1 MYRLA
6 SCVLFFSALASAADL
21 AGTWQFEQAGRGG
34 RGGQPGAPIVNTFVF
49 KVDGTKFTGAYAT
62 PQQVLDIVNGSIS
75 GGEIAFQTSDDHST
89 IPPRLANYT
98 GTLEGDQLT
107 LTVVMGQQA
116 GRGGRGPQTSVT
128 AQATR
133 AASPEQTALDEAI
146 AAAAQAGRGGRGG
159 GGGGRGG
166 PPGPMILKKISSDT
180 VYHATNPHPPF
191 PPFKPIPPNGL
202 AKTPPMGWNS
212 WNKFAGRV
220 DDKSVRGMADAIA
233 SSGMRDAGYIYVNID
248 DTWEQG
254 RTVDGAWVPGRD
266 KDGNILTNEK
276 FPDMKALADYV
287 HSKGLKL
294 GIYSGP
300 GPRTCA
306 GYEATYGHEE
316 QDAKT
321 WAKWGIDY
329 LKYDWCSGNQVYQG
343 SEHPSAY
350 QKMALALRATGRDI
364 IFSLCQYGWLN
375 VGEWGADAG
384 GNLWRTTGDISDNW
398 NSMSHIGFDLQVGRE
413 KYAGPGHWN
422 DADMLEIGNGGMTE
436 TEYQT
441 HMSLWS
447 MLASPLLAGHDV
459 RTMPDYIAD
468 ILLNKEVIAIDQ
480 DPAGIQG
487 ARVSRIGPEGYT
499 LEVWKKPLAKGVAV
513 GLFNRSLD
521 TARMTV
527 KWADVGI
534 TAENPK
540 VRDLW
545 MHRDITNAATEYSVN
560 VPSHGVVMLRVE

>member
-1 MYRLA
+1 MFKFA
-6 SCVLFFSALASAADL
+6 SCVLLLSALAPAADL

-34 RGGQPGAPIVNTFVF
+34 GPARVTTFVF
-49 KVDGTKFTGAYAT
+49 KVDGAKFTGTYAT
-62 PQQVLDIVNGSIS
+62 PSQAYSIVNGVVAGNQIT
-75 GGEIAFQTSDDHST
+75 FQTTDDYA
-89 IPPRLANYT
+89 IPPRITNYQ
-98 GTLEGDQLT
+98 GTLEGEQLT
-107 LTVVMGQQA
+107 LAVV
-116 GRGGRGPQTSVT
+116 RP
-128 AQATR
+128 AQANSPEAAPPPSMTAIAMR
-133 AASPEQTALDEAI
+133 SASPEQAALDEAI

-159 GGGGRGG
+159 GGRGG
-166 PPGPMILKKISSDT
+166 PPAPMVLKRVGTGT
-180 VYHATNPHPPF
+180 VFHPTPELTRTHQPF
-191 PPFKPIPPNGL
+191 LPFKMIPPNGL

-220 DDKSVRGMADAIA
+220 DDKSVREMADAIA

-254 RTVDGAWVPGRD
+254 RTVSGAWVPGRD
-266 KDGNILTNEK
+266 KDGNILSNDK

-300 GPRTCA
+300 GRKTCA

-321 WAKWGIDY
+321 WAAWGIDY
-329 LKYDWCSGNQVYQG
+329 LKYDWCSASSVYDG
-343 SEHPSAY
+343 AEMPPAY
-350 QKMALALRATGRDI
+350 QKMALALRSTGRDI

-375 VGEWGADAG
+375 VGEWGAAAG

-398 NSMSHIGFDLQVGRE
+398 QSMSRIGFDQQAGRE
-413 KYAGPGHWN
+413 KFAGPGHWN
-422 DADMLEIGNGGMTE
+422 DPDMLEIGNGGMTR

-447 MLASPLLAGHDV
+447 MLAAPLLAGHDV

-487 ARVSRIGPEGYT
+487 TRVSQIGPEGYT

-527 KWADVGI
+527 KWSDAGI

-545 MHRDITNAATEYSVN
+545 AHRDIANAAAEYSVN
-560 VPSHGVVMLRVE
+560 VPSHGVVLLRVE